1 MNRTSGDYSMP
12 VVVYV
17 LLVTDIG
24 KEAEVK
30 KSLEMIKGITEVRVV
45 YGEFDIAAR
54 LETPS
59 LKELD
64 EIVTEMRK
72 ISSIIRSVTLISA

>member
-1 MNRTSGDYSMP
+1 MP

-30 KSLEMIKGITEVRVV
+30 KSLEMIKGITEARVV